1 LGGNVSSLSVDVAV
15 AFNSVVGEEEK
26 LVVVFDDEEIEDGD
40 DDGEKA
46 NDC

>member
-26 LVVVFDDEEIEDGD
+26 LVEVFDDEEIEDGE